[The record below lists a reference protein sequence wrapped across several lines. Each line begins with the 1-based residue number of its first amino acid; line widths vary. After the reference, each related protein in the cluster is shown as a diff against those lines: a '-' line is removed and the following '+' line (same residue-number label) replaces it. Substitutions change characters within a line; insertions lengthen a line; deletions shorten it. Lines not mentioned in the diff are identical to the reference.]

1 MLNFKLLLN
10 KYNDTDILIE
20 ALRLEKT
27 AAIEYILKKVEK
39 NCAYYIKKI
48 GLSDESLPDVLHDGL
63 ILLIDKI
70 QSGKFD
76 SSQASP
82 QTYMF
87 GICKNLIL
95 NMSRSKKSIKA
106 IELEESMQWFEDE
119 INLSIH
125 FKETSLLVQQMLNDL
140 GMPCSQLIQF
150 KYIDGYSDVEQ
161 VEQKL
166 THFSNL
172 DSLRVSRS
180 QCMKKL
186 VTMSLKYKSIYEN
199 GRY

>member
-48 GLSDESLPDVLHDGL
+48 GLSDESLQDVLHDGL

-76 SSQASP
+76 SAQASP

-106 IELEESMQWFEDE
+106 IELEESIQWFEDE

-125 FKETSLLVQQMLNDL
+125 FKETCKLVQQMLNDL
-140 GMPCSQLIQF
+140 GMPCSQIIQL
-150 KYIDGYSDVEQ
+150 KYIDGYSDIEQ

-186 VTMSLKYKSIYEN
+186 VTMSLKYKSIYED

>member
-76 SSQASP
+76 SAQASP